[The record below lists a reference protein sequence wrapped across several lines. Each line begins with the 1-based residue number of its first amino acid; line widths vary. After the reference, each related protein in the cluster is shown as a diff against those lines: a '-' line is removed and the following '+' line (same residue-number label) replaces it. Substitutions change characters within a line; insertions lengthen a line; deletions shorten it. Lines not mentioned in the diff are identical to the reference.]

1 LYNTIK
7 NMRSI
12 GRFEM
17 ERATCRPGAI
27 LLIALCCLAV
37 PASAQEDDD
46 DESVIQEIVV
56 TGSRIVRDEFTSP
69 SPIQILDVDAGRQ
82 IGVTSIAELL
92 FRSPVTNGAQIDS
105 TLNTNALTSN
115 QTEASPP
122 GGVGSSNISLRGLEP
137 ERTLILM
144 DGRRLGSTGV
154 RGAPS
159 QPDISMIPFALVE
172 QVQVLTEGA
181 SAIYGADAVAGVVNV
196 ILRKDFEGVEVMAST
211 QFPGETGGEVGQLSF
226 LAGLKNERGSLQFA
240 AEYFERSRVVTG
252 DREWAHC
259 LRDIQQIDDGRIE
272 SVCQSGLFDTM
283 AVTSAFDFLF
293 FTDGQSDTG
302 IPNWSTYNAVP
313 PPSHPLVQ
321 DPMSFGRYTY
331 TDLYTDQDER
341 RNADLVGEIE
351 RFSAVVTGNLS
362 VDWWSNEEIYFES
375 MFLNSRVFSKATTEQ
390 LFPAVLGQIPQEDA
404 NGNIIVDATGSPIL
418 VDNPMNPFPF
428 DILPLL
434 TLDSV
439 PQNRNVEREQSR
451 FLLGIRGDIGNTTWT
466 WDAFLSYDRGI
477 GFQAQ
482 PILFEPHLQ
491 QSLYN
496 LRLDA
501 NGDVT
506 CDFGGGSPIF
516 GFGFVT
522 PEPCVPLDFN
532 NRDLYIG
539 GPTGEGIF
547 TQAEAAYLVGNR
559 TNRTVVEQT
568 IFSTYA
574 TGEWFAIGDRNV
586 AMAIGAEYRQD
597 EIDSQNGIVGVQSL
611 NAAESPLQEGTTIGD
626 REIFEAFVEINL
638 PLLESLDFDAAARF
652 TDEENFGSET
662 TWRARLAWRPLDYL
676 SLSGSVGTSFRA
688 PNLREQFLGGQAGG
702 VSGSIDPC
710 RTSNVQQA
718 VAGSGDMDPHVV
730 NLTTNCQ
737 LAGVEMIDSD
747 GNGFLDEAVFFSPA
761 ATIPTSASGSE
772 ELLPETSES
781 YTVTLQ
787 FEQPWTDKF
796 GFEFAVSYWDITIE
810 NTVAEQEP
818 NQVLGDCYSDID
830 FPNLSSPLC
839 GQHTRSMRANGFA
852 GLIDL
857 IDISFINIGEQTAR
871 GFDYNTRFAYSF
883 DGPGIELGWRIE
895 ATQQLERTKQI
906 FSVEDRDD
914 NLGEIGTPEWRLSS
928 TLSLL
933 FRDWEFLMQNRYIG
947 SGEQD
952 NLQDFGPR
960 RFRPLLSR
968 EVAWVDSVWY
978 TDLSV
983 TYAQDS
989 YSVTAGVS
997 NLFDEPPPLISR
1009 RTGPNRN
1016 NAVTSSGYDLMG
1028 RAIFLTGKIG
1038 F

>member
-1 LYNTIK
+1 
-7 NMRSI
+7 MESAARRSGPI
-12 GRFEM
+12 V
-17 ERATCRPGAI
+17 
-27 LLIALCCLAV
+27 LLALCCLAV

-46 DESVIQEIVV
+46 NDDESVVQEIVV
-56 TGSRIVRDEFTSP
+56 TGTRIARDEFSSP

-92 FRSPVTNGAQIDS
+92 YRSPVVNGAQIDS
-105 TLNTNALTSN
+105 TLNTNALTFN
-115 QTEASPP
+115 ATEESPP

-144 DGRRLGSTGV
+144 DGRRLGSVGV

-159 QPDISMIPFALVE
+159 QPDISLIPFALVE
-172 QVQVLTEGA
+172 QVQVLTEGV

-211 QFPGETGGEVGQLSF
+211 RFPGETGGEVGQLSF
-226 LAGLKNERGSLQFA
+226 LAGLKNDRGSLQFA
-240 AEYFERSRVVTG
+240 AEYYDRTRVVTG
-252 DREWAHC
+252 DRDWAHC
-259 LRDIQQIDDGRIE
+259 LRDIEQIDDGRIE
-272 SVCQSGLFDTM
+272 SVCQSSFPDTTM
-283 AVTSAFDFLF
+283 ITLLGGAF
-293 FTDGQSDTG
+293 FTEGQTDIG
-302 IPNWSTYNAVP
+302 IPNWSSFDVLP
-313 PPSHPLVQ
+313 PPSHPLIE
-321 DPMSFGRYTY
+321 DPMHEGRFTY
-331 TDLYTDQDER
+331 IDLYNDQNER
-341 RNADLVGEIE
+341 RNADLVGETE
-351 RFSAVVTGNLS
+351 RFSAVVTGRLS

-375 MFLNSRVFSKATTEQ
+375 MFLNSRVFSKATGEQ
-390 LFPAVLGQIPQEDA
+390 AFPAVLGEIPQEDA
-404 NGNIIVDATGSPIL
+404 NGNIIVDATGAPIL

-428 DILPLL
+428 DVLPVL

-439 PQNRNVEREQSR
+439 PQNRDVEREQSR
-451 FLLGIRGDIGNTTWT
+451 FLLGMRGDIGNSTWT

-532 NRDLYIG
+532 NSDLYIG

-547 TQAEAAYLVGNR
+547 TAAEEAYLVGNR

-568 IFSTYA
+568 IFNAYA

-611 NAAESPLQEGTTIGD
+611 NAAESPLQEGSTIGERD
-626 REIFEAFVEINL
+626 IFEAFVEINL
-638 PLLESLDFDAAARF
+638 PLLESLDFDAAARY

-702 VSGSIDPC
+702 VAGSIDPC
-710 RTSNVQQA
+710 GALNLGQA
-718 VAGSGDMDPHVV
+718 VDGSGDMDPRVV
-730 NLTTNCQ
+730 NLMTNCQ
-737 LAGVEMIDSD
+737 LAGLEMLDSD
-747 GNGFLDEAVFFSPA
+747 GNGFLDTSTFFGGV
-761 ATIPTSASGSE
+761 TIPTSATGSE
-772 ELLPETSES
+772 NLLPETSDS

-787 FEQPWTDKF
+787 FDQPWTDRF
-796 GFEFAVSYWDITIE
+796 GFQFAVSYWDITIE

-818 NQVLGDCYSDID
+818 DRVLNDCYNDID

-839 GQHTRSMRANGFA
+839 GQHTRSIEPSGFA
-852 GLIDL
+852 GIVDF

-871 GFDYNTRFAYSF
+871 GIDYNTRFAYSF
-883 DGPGIELGWRIE
+883 DGPGIDLGWTII
-895 ATQQLERTKQI
+895 ATQQLEQAKQI
-906 FSVEDRDD
+906 FSVDDRDD
-914 NLGEIGTPEWRLSS
+914 DLGEIGTPEWRLSS
-928 TLSLL
+928 VLTLS
-933 FRDWEFLMQNRYIG
+933 FRDWELLMQNRYIG

-952 NLQDFGPR
+952 ELQDFAPR
-960 RFRPLLSR
+960 RFAPLMSR
-968 EVAWVDSVWY
+968 NVAWVDPVWY

-989 YSVTAGVS
+989 YSVTVGVS
-997 NLFDEPPPLISR
+997 NLFDEPPPLIAGGE
-1009 RTGPNRN
+1009 GPNRN
-1016 NAVTSSGYDLMG
+1016 NAVTSSGYDLFG
-1028 RAIFLTGKIG
+1028 RTLFLTGKIG